1 MSLQREPGPPAGF
14 PTITADDSD
23 QTILD
28 VAQESFCSVCRPCS
42 RLKHAEV
49 CFCNLLSML
58 PYSCLRELL
67 SSDVMTKFSRVHFY
81 LHETM
86 SPRSTS
92 WSFTRTSCTSW
103 PCTVRSSG
111 EEYEASMA
119 HVDKFVKTAT
129 GGVEIIQSSSRNHEG
144 DQRDS
149 VPHPGTADYL
159 GEPAPEVL

>member
-119 HVDKFVKTAT
+119 HVDKFVKH
-129 GGVEIIQSSSRNHEG
+129 RKLN
-144 DQRDS
+144 
-149 VPHPGTADYL
+149 PGPLAWHVSIL
-159 GEPAPEVL
+159 AC